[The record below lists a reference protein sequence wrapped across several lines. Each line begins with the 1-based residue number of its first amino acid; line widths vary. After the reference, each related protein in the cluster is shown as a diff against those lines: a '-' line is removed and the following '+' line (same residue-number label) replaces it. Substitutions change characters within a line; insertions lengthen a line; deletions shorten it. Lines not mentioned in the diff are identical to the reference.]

1 MRHKVLKDSF
11 ALLVYE
17 VKMKSEMEL
26 ERQTS
31 KRMDLLLMLS
41 MYALRSSL
49 AAEAN
54 RSVFASPEVGVL
66 GQCSS
71 APPMKY
77 TF

>member
-1 MRHKVLKDSF
+1 
-11 ALLVYE
+11 
-17 VKMKSEMEL
+17 MKSEMEL

-31 KRMDLLLMLS
+31 RLMDLLQLLS
-41 MYALRSSL
+41 MCALQSSL

-66 GQCSS
+66 GQCSC